1 MIIDIIKYSSFVC
14 ASIFIAA
21 LLNLIS
27 DDKLSTFFS
36 IIVLV
41 LNILMG
47 ILFIF
52 VKV

>member
-14 ASIFIAA
+14 ASIYIAA
-21 LLNLIS
+21 LLNFIS
-27 DDKLSTFFS
+27 DDKLATFFS
-36 IIVLV
+36 IIIIV

-52 VKV
+52 I